1 MPDLTL
7 YLGVKTDPVEYR
19 YSYEW
24 LFRLMAEEGVKHAQL
39 GSFFEMYW
47 LPDEFFH
54 DLRQQA
60 QRFGVRISSVFT
72 THRELGGLFRHEPGF
87 HDVALRSLRRMIEI
101 GALLGADSV
110 GGSAGSVLRDRMA
123 DKASG
128 TRRYLDA
135 MKTLLPYAHRLGV
148 SAVIVEPMS
157 CLAEPPTTP
166 DEIVAWAEE
175 MNAYRRLSSAET
187 AAFGY
192 CVDIAHGYLDGDDRL
207 VSDNVQLFEATL
219 PYLRCVHLKDTNAR
233 FESTFGFTEVER
245 ARGIVEAAAFRD
257 LLVQN
262 ASVLPTSEVVGYLE
276 IAGPKLGRDYSDCKL
291 EGMLRESLR
300 HLREIFQSN

>member
-7 YLGVKTDPVEYR
+7 HLGVKTDPVEYR

-24 LFRLMAEEGVKHAQL
+24 LFRLMAEEGVMHAQL

-47 LPDEFFH
+47 LPDEFFL
-54 DLRQQA
+54 DLRRQA
-60 QRFGVRISSVFT
+60 QRFDVHISSVFT
-72 THRELGGLFRHEPGF
+72 AHRELGGLFRDEPGF
-87 HDVALRSLRRMIEI
+87 RDVAVRSLRRMIEI

-110 GGSAGSVLRDRMA
+110 GGSAGSVLRDHMA
-123 DKASG
+123 VKASG
-128 TRRYLDA
+128 TERYLDA
-135 MKTLLPYAHRLGV
+135 MKTLLPYAGRLGV
-148 SAVIVEPMS
+148 SAVTVEPMS

-192 CVDIAHGYLDGDDRL
+192 CVDIAHGYLNGDNRL
-207 VSDNVQLFEATL
+207 GWDNVQLFEATL
-219 PYLRCVHLKDTNAR
+219 PYLRCVHLKNTNAS
-233 FESTFGFTEVER
+233 FDSTFGFSEVER
-245 ARGIVEAAAFRD
+245 ARGIVDAAAFRD
-257 LLVQN
+257 LLVRN

-291 EGMLRESLR
+291 EEMLRESLR
-300 HLREIFQSN
+300 HLRETFQSN